1 MTDRPHVLVLNPNT
15 SDSVTQRLSD
25 TLSNALPEVDI
36 HARTAPFGA
45 NYIADERSFCVAG
58 HAVLEAFEHAS
69 ARAPAQG
76 YSAVLVGCFGDPGLH
91 ALRESTQVPVLGLAE
106 SAVREMGAQGFAR
119 MAIVT
124 GGERWQTMLQR
135 WSRAAGHDREDGPLC
150 ITQVHALPATGLQMM
165 QSPQEAAM
173 ALAQAC
179 SAALQDARA
188 QAVLLGGAGLAGMGQ
203 EVRLLTGLPV
213 WDCVELAARRL
224 QQMLAQGPRQQPQ
237 QAAS

>member
-25 TLSNALPEVDI
+25 TLSHALPEVHI

-45 NYIADERSFCVAG
+45 HYIADERSFCIAG
-58 HAVLEAFEHAS
+58 HAVIKAFERAMGD
-69 ARAPAQG
+69 APAAG
-76 YSAVLVGCFGDPGLH
+76 YSAVLIGCFGDPGLH

-124 GGERWQTMLQR
+124 GGKPWQTMLQR
-135 WSRAAGHDREDGPLC
+135 WCRSEGHDRTDAPLG

-165 QSPQEAAM
+165 QSPQDTAM
-173 ALAQAC
+173 ALAHAC
-179 SAALQDARA
+179 RNAMQHAST
-188 QAVLLGGAGLAGMGQ
+188 QAVLLGGAGLAGMGA

-213 WDCVELAARRL
+213 WDCVELVAQRL
-224 QQMLAQGPRQQPQ
+224 QQMLALPQ
-237 QAAS
+237 QAESS